1 MNFNSLAWFISKKQK
16 VKYFWDSIAEFFW
29 GISLQLEM
37 ISVFFYHLVTPL
49 FSKQLIHEFPIKAIH
64 KTLYTAVPSAFHL
77 RQFKDTS

>member
-1 MNFNSLAWFISKKQK
+1 MTLSLPPALSPKTYTASSKWILIAWFVSKKQK

-64 KTLYTAVPSAFHL
+64 
-77 RQFKDTS
+77 